1 MKLFRNHNGWL
12 KYKVNSVIRKNHQ
25 YLFQP
30 FWRASITNFKEYAI
44 DRNRWWL
51 ILISVIIVFAVGG
64 IINVDF
70 LNFIDITEPTA
81 QILVDQR
88 TGNIA
93 AITAI
98 TLVVVGFLINNL
110 AVKESFAYRLLFK
123 HSYLYPVIYLT
134 LSTIGCFF
142 IVSTLRDQLTAIRFI
157 NSVLAGTYLAVIILI
172 LIGFLFKRI
181 IDFTNDRTI
190 RRLLHNELIEE
201 GVRNLK
207 IILMKKYSSEIY
219 RQTVKESGAEDYNWA
234 EAFDFSKKGTDFKE
248 LSEDDLN
255 TLKKKEKRIYDI
267 NLNGLKKFISKKQKH
282 SGQIYYQELTIEK
295 IITEYDN
302 FLWKKDNPNTDKDKS
317 DLRKNLVLKKP
328 RNTKTD
334 NESVRKYFDQKLE
347 SLSSNSEYRNLE
359 DLLDSFYSLYE
370 LQMKHQ

>member
-12 KYKVNSVIRKNHQ
+12 KYKTTSVIRKNHQ
-25 YLFQP
+25 DLFLS
-30 FWRASITNFKEYAI
+30 FWRASIINFKEYAF
-44 DRNRWWL
+44 DRNRWWFIL
-51 ILISVIIVFAVGG
+51 ILVIIVFAVGG

-70 LNFIDITEPTA
+70 LNFIELTEPTA

-142 IVSTLRDQLTAIRFI
+142 IVSTLRDELPSIRFI
-157 NSVLAGTYLAVIILI
+157 NSVLAGTYLALIVLI

-181 IDFTNDRTI
+181 IDFTNDRII

-201 GVRNLK
+201 GIRN
-207 IILMKKYSSEIY
+207 
-219 RQTVKESGAEDYNWA
+219 
-234 EAFDFSKKGTDFKE
+234 
-248 LSEDDLN
+248 
-255 TLKKKEKRIYDI
+255 
-267 NLNGLKKFISKKQKH
+267 
-282 SGQIYYQELTIEK
+282 
-295 IITEYDN
+295 
-302 FLWKKDNPNTDKDKS
+302 
-317 DLRKNLVLKKP
+317 
-328 RNTKTD
+328 
-334 NESVRKYFDQKLE
+334 
-347 SLSSNSEYRNLE
+347 
-359 DLLDSFYSLYE
+359 
-370 LQMKHQ
+370 